1 MILTNEQVSEFFSLK
16 KIPFLYRVHEKPEE
30 TSIEELKKILNS
42 K

>member
-1 MILTNEQVSEFFSLK
+1 

-30 TSIEELKKILNS
+30 TSIEELKNTLNS

>member
-1 MILTNEQVSEFFSLK
+1 MILANEEVSRFFSEK

-30 TSIEELKKILNS
+30 TSIEELKKTLNS